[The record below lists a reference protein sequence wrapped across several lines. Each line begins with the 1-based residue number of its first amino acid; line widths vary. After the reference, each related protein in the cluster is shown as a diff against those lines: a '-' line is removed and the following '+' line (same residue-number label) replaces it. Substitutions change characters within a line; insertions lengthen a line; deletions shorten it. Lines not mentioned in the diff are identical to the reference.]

1 MCSKIQILNKTLPP
15 FIHYMISNK
24 KSIQIFIQVLV
35 QTTLDKFAR
44 NGFLNLS
51 SILIRALQN
60 AGLKWGGAWTKS
72 KDFMHFE
79 L

>member
-1 MCSKIQILNKTLPP
+1 VLRRASDHFRNTFNDGWISQQSQTSVLNAVRRKRTILE
-15 FIHYMISNK
+15 
-24 KSIQIFIQVLV
+24 
-35 QTTLDKFAR
+35 KFAR

-51 SILIRALQN
+51 SSLIRALQN